1 MNKKWSIELVDNY
14 MKSLGYI
21 LISNE
26 YKNTSTK
33 LVFKDED
40 GYLYYQSLSMFIN
53 GGRSKFDK
61 SNPYTI
67 DNIKLWCKLNNKSFE
82 LLEGQ
87 KYNGAIK
94 KLNWKCL
101 NCKETFTMNWNNI
114 YSGQSCGVCAGLQVV
129 LSNCLATKNP
139 ELAKEWHPT
148 LNGELTPYNVIPNRN
163 KKVWWK
169 CDEGHEWE
177 AIISSRNNGCGCPY
191 CSGRYPTKE
200 NNLLIINSELC
211 KEWNYNKNKKKPENY
226 LPNSNDKVWWKCR
239 ECGHEWKSTINN
251 RNNGT
256 GCPQCNE
263 SKGEKRIKE
272 YLSDNINYIWQ
283 KEFDGLIGLG
293 NGLLSYDFY
302 LIDYNILIEYQGLQH
317 EKYKPG
323 FHKSEKDFEYQQEHD
338 RRKKEY
344 AQNNNINLL
353 EIWYWDYDNVE
364 KILDEYLFDLKEVS
378 NL

>member
-1 MNKKWSIELVDNY
+1 MSLKYTYEEIKQYIE
-14 MKSLGYI
+14 SFGYI
-21 LISNE
+21 LLTE
-26 YKNTSTK
+26 YYINNKQKLIYKDKN
-33 LVFKDED
+33 

-53 GGRSKFDK
+53 NGRNKFDK

-67 DNIKLWCKLNNKSFE
+67 DNIIHWIKLNNKPFE

-87 KYNGAIK
+87 NYNGAIK

-200 NNLLIINSELC
+200 NNLLIINPELC
-211 KEWNYNKNKKKPENY
+211 KEWNYSKNKKKPENY
-226 LPNSNDKVWWKCR
+226 LPNSNEKVWWKCK
-239 ECGHEWKSTINN
+239 ECGHKWKSTINN

-272 YLSDNINYIWQ
+272 YLDSNNIDYIWQ
-283 KEFDGLIGLG
+283 KEFEGLLGLG

-302 LIDYNILIEYQGLQH
+302 FMEYNILIEYQGLQH

-353 EIWYWDYDNVE
+353 EIWYYDFNNIE
-364 KILDEYLFDLKEVS
+364 EILERELSLLLKVS
-378 NL
+378 